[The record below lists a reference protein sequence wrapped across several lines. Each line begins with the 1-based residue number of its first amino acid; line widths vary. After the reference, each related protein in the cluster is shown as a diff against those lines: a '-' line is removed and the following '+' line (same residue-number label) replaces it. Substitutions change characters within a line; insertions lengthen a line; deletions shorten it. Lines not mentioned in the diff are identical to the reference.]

1 MSTTIPCS
9 SSSARR
15 NVASTTNVAPWSC
28 WAGPNTSPRRLWAIM
43 MWSRIVTANM
53 RSRPAVGDRVA
64 ERGQAPLGEPGHHA
78 RQLLEARLA
87 RDERVE
93 GRVAQEL
100 QREREPVLGRA
111 PPGTRR
117 RE

>member
-1 MSTTIPCS
+1 
-9 SSSARR
+9 
-15 NVASTTNVAPWSC
+15 
-28 WAGPNTSPRRLWAIM
+28 M

-100 QREREPVLGRA
+100 QREREPVLRRA

-117 RE
+117 REGPDLARPDPQPARVERAAERERDRGVAVPA